1 MKKIHTQV
9 CVIGAGAG
17 GIGCVYRLIKN
28 KISTIVID
36 KNSDYG
42 GTMTFGGI
50 DGWEPGV
57 SLDGIH
63 LLIKEELEK
72 IPKGAH
78 AVERVPSRAVIDPDG
93 IYDTVI
99 DCFSKR
105 PWGYNA
111 PMGKNY
117 EDTLSRKKG
126 IRYQFEGDCLI
137 QAVRNIFTPYAE
149 FLTELFGFRYF
160 SCEKNDD
167 RIVSVTVTDGKD
179 EIVIY
184 ADVFVDAS
192 GDIVLARDAGCAW
205 TFGTE
210 SADAYSEPSA
220 GEESNTV
227 NGVTYAFRVA
237 KTEDPNH
244 IDAVPPEQEA
254 VNLGQWKEREMRSR
268 VSLCVRYPNG
278 DLHFN
283 MLPTMQGA
291 EYFALGEQADS
302 IGQAR
307 VYAYWNYL
315 QIEKGLCGYTLKRIY
330 DAGIRE
336 SYRLKGKYILKEQD
350 IRSGFLRQPKI
361 GRTVA
366 IADHAMD
373 IHGKNG
379 MCNEV
384 ESPYEIPLECAM
396 TNEFCNLFVSCRG
409 ASFTHIAASSVRLS
423 RTMLSMGEGIGE
435 YISELILAKM
445 CLKN

>member
-1 MKKIHTQV
+1 MKTIHTQV

-17 GIGCVYRLIKN
+17 GIGCAYRLIKN
-28 KISTIVID
+28 GIDTIIID
-36 KNSDYG
+36 KNGDYG

-57 SLDGIH
+57 TLDGIH
-63 LLIKEELEK
+63 QLIRNELEK
-72 IPKGAH
+72 MPNGAH
-78 AVERVPSRAVIDPDG
+78 AVERIPSRAVIDPEG
-93 IYDTVI
+93 IHDTVV
-99 DCFSKR
+99 DCFTER

-111 PMGKNY
+111 PMGKTY
-117 EDTLSRKKG
+117 EDTLCRKG
-126 IRYQFEGDCLI
+126 HIRYQFDGDCFI
-137 QAVRNIFTPYAE
+137 QAVRNIFAPYADC
-149 FLTELFGFRYF
+149 LTELFGFCYL
-160 SCEKNDD
+160 SCKKDCD
-167 RIVSVTVTDGKD
+167 RIVSVTVTDGEE
-179 EIVIY
+179 EISVS

-192 GDIVLARDAGCAW
+192 GDIVLARDAGCAYA
-205 TFGTE
+205 FGTE
-210 SADAYSEPSA
+210 DADAYGEPSA

-227 NGVTYAFRVA
+227 NAVTYAFRVA
-237 KTEDPNH
+237 KVGDLHH
-244 IDAVPPEQEA
+244 IDTVPPEQEA
-254 VNLGQWKEREMRSR
+254 VDLGQWKDSDMKRC

-291 EYFALGEQADS
+291 EYFALGDRADA
-302 IGQAR
+302 IGRAR

-315 QIEKGLCGYTLKRIY
+315 QREKGLCGYTLKRVY

-350 IRSGFLRQPKI
+350 VRAGLLCQPKI

-373 IHGKNG
+373 VHGKNG

-396 TNEFCNLFVSCRG
+396 TNEFRNLFVACRG

-423 RTMLSMGEGIGE
+423 RTMLSMGEGVGE
-435 YISELILAKM
+435 YISELISAK
-445 CLKN
+445 

>member
-1 MKKIHTQV
+1 MKTIHTQV
-9 CVIGAGAG
+9 CIIGAGAG

-28 KISTIVID
+28 GIHAVVVD
-36 KNSDYG
+36 KNGDYG

-63 LLIKEELEK
+63 LLIKDELEK
-72 IPKGAH
+72 MTNGAH

-93 IYDTVI
+93 MNDPVV
-99 DCFSKR
+99 DCFSER

-111 PMGKNY
+111 PMGKTY
-117 EDTLSRKKG
+117 EDTLSRKKD
-126 IRYQFEGDCLI
+126 IRYQFDGACFI
-137 QAVRNIFTPYAE
+137 RAVRNIFAPYANC
-149 FLTELFGFRYF
+149 LTELFGFRYL
-160 SCEKNDD
+160 SCEKTGD
-167 RIVSVTVTDGKD
+167 RIDIVTVTDGNE
-179 EIVIY
+179 EISVS

-192 GDIVLARDAGCAW
+192 GDIVLARDAGCAYA
-205 TFGTE
+205 FGTE
-210 SADAYSEPSA
+210 GADAYGEPSA

-227 NGVTYAFRVA
+227 NAVTYAFRVA
-237 KTEDPNH
+237 RADDPHH
-244 IDAVPPEQEA
+244 IETVPPEQEA
-254 VNLGQWKEREMRSR
+254 VDLGQWKDNDMRR
-268 VSLCVRYPNG
+268 CVSLCVRYPNG

-291 EYFALGEQADS
+291 EYFALGDRADA
-302 IGQAR
+302 IGRAR

-315 QIEKGLCGYTLKRIY
+315 QREKGLCGYTLKRVY

-350 IRSGFLRQPKI
+350 IRAGLLRQPKI

-373 IHGKNG
+373 IHVKNG
-379 MCNEV
+379 MLNEV

-396 TNEFCNLFVSCRG
+396 TNEFCNLFVACRG

-423 RTMLSMGEGIGE
+423 RTMLSMGEGVGE
-435 YISELILAKM
+435 YISELLSA
-445 CLKN
+445 N